1 MILGYL
7 FAMFGAL
14 GSGVGS
20 VLESIG
26 VRRSGAYGGDHDDLG
41 KVARQP
47 LYWTGVTID
56 VAAFVCAAIA
66 LHRLPLFLVQS
77 VMAFSVG
84 VTAVVSVLLGI
95 RLGRRGWMA
104 LGVAVVGLVLL
115 GISAQPGPARVLPL
129 GWRMILLGTAAPVAV
144 IGYFGSRTKQRWTAP
159 LLAFGAG
166 LGFTAVAISART
178 LHLEPPWSSVF
189 GEPGAWAIA
198 ANGVIATAVF
208 ATALQKGSATTAS
221 AVMFSTNTV
230 LPSAI
235 GLTLL
240 HDSIRSGFGLA
251 GVTGFVLAVAG
262 SVALAHYSEVA
273 ESLRREQQGDRH
285 DSVLDAA

>member
-7 FAMFGAL
+7 FAVLGAL
-14 GSGVGS
+14 GSGIGS

-26 VRRSGAYGGDHDDLG
+26 VRRSGAYGGDNDDLG
-41 KVARQP
+41 KIARQP

-95 RLGRRGWMA
+95 RLGRRGWWA
-104 LGVAVVGLVLL
+104 LLVAVLGLVLL
-115 GISAQPGPARVLPL
+115 GISAQTGPALALPH
-129 GWRMILLGTAAPVAV
+129 GWRWILLATAVPVAA
-144 IGYFGSRTKQRWTAP
+144 IGLFGSRTNQRWTVS

-166 LGFTAVAISART
+166 LGFTAVAVSART
-178 LHLEPPWSSVF
+178 LHVDGSWQGIL

-198 ANGVIATAVF
+198 ANGVVATAVF
-208 ATALQKGSATTAS
+208 AMALQKGSATTAS

-235 GLTLL
+235 GLALL
-240 HDSIRSGFGLA
+240 HDSIRP
-251 GVTGFVLAVAG
+251 GFVAWGVLGFLLAVSGA
-262 SVALAHYSEVA
+262 VALAHYSEVA
-273 ESLRREQQGDRH
+273 ESMRQKDHATRQPMP
-285 DSVLDAA
+285 DAV